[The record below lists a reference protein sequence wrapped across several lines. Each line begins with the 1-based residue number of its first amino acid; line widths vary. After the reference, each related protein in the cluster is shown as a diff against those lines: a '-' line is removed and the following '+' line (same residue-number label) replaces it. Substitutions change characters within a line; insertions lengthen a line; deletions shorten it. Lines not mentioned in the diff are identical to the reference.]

1 MQKGSDIS
9 DLLTEIPDVS
19 GIIQK
24 DEVMYNFCH
33 TTKTGVYRLDVK
45 I

>member
-1 MQKGSDIS
+1 MQNGSDIS
-9 DLLTEIPDVS
+9 DLLKKIPDVS
-19 GIIQK
+19 GNIQK

-33 TTKTGVYRLDVK
+33 TTKTGVYRLDVM